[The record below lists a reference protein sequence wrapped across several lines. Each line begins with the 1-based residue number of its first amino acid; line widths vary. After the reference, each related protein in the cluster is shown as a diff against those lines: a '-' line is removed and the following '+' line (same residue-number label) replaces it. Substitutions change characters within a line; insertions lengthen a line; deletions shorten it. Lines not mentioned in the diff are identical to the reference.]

1 LPPSGNVPLISLPAG
16 MTSTFDCMGKPNS
29 SVRPRIAA
37 PSCAFRLMPV
47 QAKPGVAADTNA
59 AIRVRTA
66 ALRIMRGISGD
77 EIAGSVRFN
86 R

>member
-1 LPPSGNVPLISLPAG
+1 
-16 MTSTFDCMGKPNS
+16 
-29 SVRPRIAA
+29 
-37 PSCAFRLMPV
+37 V
-47 QAKPGVAADTNA
+47 QAKPGVAA